1 MRPEKQMERKGGQMI
16 NMKKNI
22 ISNENGVI

>member
-22 ISNENGVI
+22 IINENGVI